1 MAQSKEFASR
11 LKHLMKEGGLTR
23 EQAVQVMLA
32 EEKDKGAISTD
43 GLTRLIVLI
52 VATSTILGVL
62 AAIFGLDW
70 LIQVAFYIFL
80 PIMGFMVILGILK
93 WAVLPALWNGEIA
106 DRAQE
111 YLEEFK
117 RELEEE
123 NRSADKTA

>member
-43 GLTRLIVLI
+43 GLTRLIVLL

-80 PIMGFMVILGILK
+80 PIMGFMVILGVFK

>member
-80 PIMGFMVILGILK
+80 PIMGFMVILGVFK